1 MERQIALEILLKF
14 KQDKSYLNLTI
25 NAYFNRYDLTRQQK
39 DFITRVVYGTV
50 QNMLLLEYILK
61 PHLHMRVKTY
71 EKMLL
76 LMSLYQHEMMDSIPD
91 YAIINEA
98 VELAKRK
105 RNENCTFY
113 PCYFTKDF
121 SIILSVG

>member
-1 MERQIALEILLKF
+1 MDRQFALDILLKY
-14 KQDKSYLNLTI
+14 KQEKSYLNLSLHACFQNQQI
-25 NAYFNRYDLTRQQK
+25 SREQK

-61 PHLHMRVKTY
+61 PYLHMRVKAF

-76 LMSLYQHEMMDSIPD
+76 LMSLYQHEMMDAIPD

-98 VELAKRK
+98 VELAKKKKGMKTSRFI
-105 RNENCTFY
+105 RQ
-113 PCYFTKDF
+113 
-121 SIILSVG
+121 SV